1 MPERRQPVQMLA
13 VLFSA
18 AILAAP
24 FIAFLVR
31 PAAGLFVMTLAL
43 VATSFLLREAI
54 GATAPEVH
62 RVLRIALAANLALAA
77 ACGAALVWLLLG
89 R

>member
-1 MPERRQPVQMLA
+1 
-13 VLFSA
+13 
-18 AILAAP
+18 
-24 FIAFLVR
+24 
-31 PAAGLFVMTLAL
+31 MTLAL